1 MQKNYKLK
9 SIRSIIL
16 NRSLITLVTIL
27 FIRIG
32 TFIPIPGVNLI
43 DLALFIEKDSVTTNI
58 AYLFSGGDTF
68 KIGLFTLN
76 IVPYINAS
84 IITQIIVKTSSSL
97 SELQKEGDLNSKR
110 IINRL
115 TRLIALIVAIF
126 QSLSLG
132 LYLRSNDESFG
143 RLSVLY

>member
-58 AYLFSGGDTF
+58 AYLFSLQSSISYSTNTATDFTTKYF
-68 KIGLFTLN
+68 KL
-76 IVPYINAS
+76 
-84 IITQIIVKTSSSL
+84 
-97 SELQKEGDLNSKR
+97 
-110 IINRL
+110 
-115 TRLIALIVAIF
+115 
-126 QSLSLG
+126 
-132 LYLRSNDESFG
+132 
-143 RLSVLY
+143 